1 MVKIGVILCPSDRE
15 IVSGNVLRLGYCW
28 QSPGHSEEGHCWLRA
43 LSGEVGFGFLLVKQ
57 LHHCVEYLTLEGS
70 RALAVAAFL
79 HVSLCSFSG
88 RREGIEVLVPLV
100 TSLHPQTCS
109 PR

>member
-43 LSGEVGFGFLLVKQ
+43 LSGEVGFGFLLVK
-57 LHHCVEYLTLEGS
+57 
-70 RALAVAAFL
+70 
-79 HVSLCSFSG
+79 
-88 RREGIEVLVPLV
+88 
-100 TSLHPQTCS
+100 
-109 PR
+109 